1 MMMSRLAAAGAIT
14 LALAS
19 SAFAQTAVEPT
30 TTLPRTAPSSDT
42 NAQSDSSTLP
52 PGVEDPN
59 ATNSTT
65 GTADHEDH
73 CQPPGTP
80 TNSNPTADSVTIP
93 RADPACQ

>member
-1 MMMSRLAAAGAIT
+1 MMISKFAAAGAVV
-14 LALAS
+14 LVLVGPAS
-19 SAFAQTAVEPT
+19 AQTSAEPT
-30 TTLPRTAPSSDT
+30 TTLPGVTSSSDA
-42 NAQSDSSTLP
+42 NAQSGSSTLP

-59 ATNSTT
+59 STNSTT

-80 TNSNPTADSVTIP
+80 TNSNPTADTVTIP